1 MGDAQ
6 DRDDAPDA
14 GGLLDVGAPIHVP
27 YEVEVPGFS
36 GPLEL
41 LLHLC
46 RKHKLEIL
54 DIPVGFVTQKYLEY
68 LEAMKTL
75 NLDVA
80 AEYLEMAATLT
91 RIKSRMLLP
100 SGADTEDGEGA
111 DEGGDPRAEL
121 VRRLLEYQKYRDAA
135 DRLSARAQLDRD
147 VFVRRAERSEGTGD
161 RQLAEVGLGAL
172 LDAFAGVLKR
182 VRADVAREITVERI
196 SVANRIQEVVALL
209 QERRRVRFEQ
219 LFEGAATRFDLVVTF
234 LALLEMTKLRMTRLL
249 QAGPEAPL
257 LVEFVGA
264 STDDPLPADGVTVDV
279 APPAAEVVAPA
290 VDAEGTGGTEPALEA
305 GPDGSAV
312 PGGPDAA
319 SLPPFLRGRRR
330 GKAKDE
336 AGAEPVA
343 APVAPPAPDK
353 HLLLASALS
362 DFLAGKDEPPP
373 AAEPPA
379 ATPVVPA
386 ATPGADAPTPPAAGT
401 AEASPAT
408 GEAEEPLAADEP
420 DDEEMPE

>member
-1 MGDAQ
+1 MMGEAG
-6 DRDDAPDA
+6 DRDDAPEA
-14 GGLLDVGAPIHVP
+14 GSPLELGSPIHVP

-68 LEAMKTL
+68 LDAMKTL

-100 SGADTEDGEGA
+100 SGADTEEAEGA
-111 DEGGDPRAEL
+111 EEAGDPRAEL

-135 DRLSARAQLDRD
+135 DRLAARAQLDRD
-147 VFVRRAERSEGTGD
+147 VFVRRAERPGGTGE

-196 SVANRIQEVVALL
+196 SVANRIQEIVALL
-209 QERRRVRFEQ
+209 QDRRRMRFEQ
-219 LFEGAATRFDLVVTF
+219 LFEEVATRFDLVVTF

-264 STDDPLPADGVTVDV
+264 STDAELAADRVTADV
-279 APPAAEVVAPA
+279 APPVEDAPP
-290 VDAEGTGGTEPALEA
+290 PATWETVEA
-305 GPDGSAV
+305 GPATADGAASGADGTPEGLEESSPGEETAPGAPDDGS
-312 PGGPDAA
+312 

-330 GKAKDE
+330 GKAKD
-336 AGAEPVA
+336 AVA
-343 APVAPPAPDK
+343 AEGAAASPEAAPEPDK
-353 HLLLASALS
+353 RVLLASALS
-362 DFLAGKDEPPP
+362 DFLAGKDEPP
-373 AAEPPA
+373 
-379 ATPVVPA
+379 
-386 ATPGADAPTPPAAGT
+386 T
-401 AEASPAT
+401 AEDPG
-408 GEAEEPLAADEP
+408 GEET
-420 DDEEMPE
+420 PE